1 MSKYIIKKPHQQQ
14 DDDYEYEYDNE
25 GNIVYYAD
33 RPNKTQI
40 KKDIARLNTLGE
52 EISTLSETQISTLNL
67 PEKLEVAIKE
77 VAKMPHRSARKRQL
91 KFIAQQLHKI
101 EDDVEIIFEKVA
113 KFKNK
118 SSHAAREHHLIE
130 KWRDRLL
137 KEGQGALTELLD
149 EYPHTDSQH
158 LRQLI
163 RNAQKEFAA
172 GKPPKSSRLI
182 YRELKTLFEIE
193 EEFEED
199 DFQRHEFEHDEDN
212 FDDNFDEFEDDE
224 D

>member
-1 MSKYIIKKPHQQQ
+1 MSKYILKKPHERD
-14 DDDYEYEYDNE
+14 DDDYEYEYDDD
-25 GNIVYYAD
+25 GNIVYYAV

-40 KKDIARLNTLGE
+40 KKDIALLNALGE
-52 EISTLSETQISTLNL
+52 EISNLPSAQISSLNL
-67 PEKLEVAIKE
+67 PEKLETAIRE
-77 VAKMPHRSARKRQL
+77 VAKMPHKSARKRQL
-91 KFIAQQLHKI
+91 KFIAQQFHKM
-101 EDDVEIIFEKVA
+101 ESDVEPIFEKVA

-118 SSHAAREHHLIE
+118 SSHAVREHHLIE

-137 KEGQGALTELLD
+137 REGQGALTELLD
-149 EYPHTDSQH
+149 DYPHADSQH
-158 LRQLI
+158 LRQLM

-193 EEFEED
+193 AEFEED
-199 DFQRHEFEHDEDN
+199 DFQNHAVENEDDFN
-212 FDDNFDEFEDDE
+212 DDFDEFEDE